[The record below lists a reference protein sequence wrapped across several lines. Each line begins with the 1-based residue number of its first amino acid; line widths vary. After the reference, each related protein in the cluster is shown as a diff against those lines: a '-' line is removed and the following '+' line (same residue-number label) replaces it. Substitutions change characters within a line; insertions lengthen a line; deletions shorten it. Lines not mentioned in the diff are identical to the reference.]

1 MIPEA
6 VTITTMALAMGT
18 YGRIAGPSE
27 AQDIRDRINAGI
39 DEDLDHAPLL
49 RERIAVGA
57 IITLVL
63 SLAYAWFLNLDGRV
77 AVPTIIA
84 HALRLA
90 AFGWASFTI
99 AHRLTINSARVFP
112 WWYCAPG
119 NNYDWRFITLF
130 LGWTVK
136 GKRRR
141 EMAKEAHA
149 DNWRRFPTYRTS
161 IRNAGIAM
169 FSVEGLVAGITAW
182 SLWW

>member
-6 VTITTMALAMGT
+6 VTIATIALAMGT
-18 YGRIAGPSE
+18 YGRIAAMNE
-27 AQDIRDRINAGI
+27 AAMIRDRIDAGI
-39 DEDLDHAPLL
+39 NEDLDHGALL

-63 SLAYAWFLNLDGRV
+63 SLAHAWFLNLDGRV
-77 AVPTIIA
+77 AVPTILA

-99 AHRLTINSARVFP
+99 LHRLSLNSARKLP

-119 NNYDWRFITLF
+119 NNYDRVF
-130 LGWTVK
+130 LWVMGGNVK
-136 GKRRR
+136 AASTA
-141 EMAKEAHA
+141 MYAFEA
-149 DNWRRFPTYRTS
+149 
-161 IRNAGIAM
+161 
-169 FSVEGLVAGITAW
+169 LVAAITIT

>member
-99 AHRLTINSARVFP
+99 DHRLALNSARKKP

-119 NNYDWRFITLF
+119 NNYDWRFIKLIGGYSAKGRAAAKQSHAALF
-130 LGWTVK
+130 
-136 GKRRR
+136 
-141 EMAKEAHA
+141 
-149 DNWRRFPTYRTS
+149 
-161 IRNAGIAM
+161 AGSVFYPAMLYKAGVAM
-169 FSVEGLVAGITAW
+169 FAFEGLVAAVTIW

>member
-6 VTITTMALAMGT
+6 VTLATMALAMGT
-18 YGRIAGPSE
+18 YGRIAAANE
-27 AQDIRDRINAGI
+27 AAMIRDRINAGI
-39 DEDLDHAPLL
+39 DEEIDHGALL
-49 RERIAVGA
+49 RERIAIGA
-57 IITLVL
+57 TITVVL
-63 SLAYAWFLNLDGRV
+63 SLAYAWFLNLDGRA
-77 AVPTIIA
+77 AVLTILA

-99 AHRLTINSARVFP
+99 LHRLSLNSARGKP

-130 LGWTVK
+130 LGWIIK

-141 EMAKEAHA
+141 EMAKEEHAFGWAHL
-149 DNWRRFPTYRTS
+149 PIYRAN
-161 IRNAGIAM
+161 IRKAGTAM
-169 FSVEGLVAGITAW
+169 YAFEGLVAAVTIV